1 MMTDQEQ
8 ERKLRNLQ
16 IVARHHMA
24 TAGKEAVAVDEGTS
38 SAGSV
43 IKKWGA
49 LALPLIFL
57 FGKLKWIGVFFKV
70 TKLSTLVTMFV
81 AIWVYAQ
88 LWGASFAIG
97 FVLLIYIHEMGHAVV
112 MNRLGIKAGAPIFI
126 PFVGAIIAMKE
137 LPRNAYNESLIAAG
151 GPILGT
157 VGATICLLVG
167 WQQESQFFYALASVG
182 FMLNLFNMLPISPLD
197 GGRMTG
203 VISQKIKIVGLLIGG
218 FLFYQMNSPILLI
231 ILLFGVF
238 SLFKKDTMPE
248 GYYNVPLGK
257 KRLIGV
263 LYFVMVFFMTAG
275 MWLAD
280 QPLKDLVHS

>member
-1 MMTDQEQ
+1 MITEQ

-16 IVARHHMA
+16 IVAEHHIA
-24 TAGKEAVAVDEGTS
+24 AGGKGTAVAVEETP
-38 SAGSV
+38 SAGST

-49 LALPLIFL
+49 LGIPLIFL
-57 FGKLKWIGVFFKV
+57 FGKLKWIAVIFKL
-70 TKLSTLVTMFV
+70 TKLSTLATMFV

-88 LWGASFAIG
+88 LWGAPFAIG

-157 VGATICLLVG
+157 IGATVCLLVG
-167 WQQESQFFYALASVG
+167 WQMDSQFFYALASVG

-203 VISQKIKIVGLLIGG
+203 VISQKIKIVGLIVGG
-218 FLFYQMNSPILLI
+218 FIFYKMGSPILLI
-231 ILLFGVF
+231 ILIFGVI
-238 SLFKKDTMPE
+238 SLFKKDVMPE
-248 GYYNVPLGK
+248 DYYNVPLGQ

-263 LYFVMVFFMTAG
+263 LYFFMIFFMTAG

-280 QPLKDLVHS
+280 QPLKHLV